1 MRTSAGTSL
10 FQGLRLGFPVLLSA
24 SSSCLSSCDC
34 QMVTAAPPGTTSP
47 SRQKHQEQC
56 RRALLS
62 GKQELSRTA
71 APSRIPFMFC
81 VTWPPP
87 ALRKRA
93 EWMWAFQLLLPRWRR
108 NEKWVL
114 AWPECCLPR
123 DLQSSVFAPRVPM
136 RSESK
141 GNSETEKHFVKGCCA
156 VCYISSFHPCP
167 ALQSCS
173 L

>member
-10 FQGLRLGFPVLLSA
+10 FQGLRLGIPVLPSA
-24 SSSCLSSCDC
+24 SSSCLSSCGC

-47 SRQKHQEQC
+47 SKQKHQEQC
-56 RRALLS
+56 RQALLS

-71 APSRIPFMFC
+71 PPVEFHC

-87 ALRKRA
+87 ALRERA

-108 NEKWVL
+108 NEQWVL

-123 DLQSSVFAPRVPM
+123 DLQSSAFAPRLPM
-136 RSESK
+136 RSESQW
-141 GNSETEKHFVKGCCA
+141 N
-156 VCYISSFHPCP
+156 
-167 ALQSCS
+167 
-173 L
+173 